1 MGRFGPILSGFFV
14 CVFFSKL
21 FTCLQYEGDSRQRRS
36 VEATYVTIQ
45 DGLNFPNAMRLVGSS
60 ALALPMDCLRP
71 IVCDSLA
78 IHLNMAS
85 TGAWDTLQ
93 QSKLRLSPIEH
104 RWQLTL
110 DC

>member
-1 MGRFGPILSGFFV
+1 MGRFGPILSGFFP
-14 CVFFSKL
+14 KL

-45 DGLNFPNAMRLVGSS
+45 DGLNFPSAMRLVGSS

-93 QSKLRLSPIEH
+93 
-104 RWQLTL
+104 
-110 DC
+110 